1 MLHYCNKSCIQ
12 LLIQVIFQ
20 PFLVLIFL
28 PMILVFS
35 ISMIRCHQKPLLSAR
50 ATTYINSLVRK
61 NYFSKTLKNWNHPF
75 QTSRY
80 IVSLASDRLGRSTSA
95 QSPSNSFSILSQIP
109 RNEQNF
115 VSKWQR
121 EGEHYIKWST
131 LEALNTQLSS
141 IEEKTF
147 RTNKEKKQL
156 FTDLATVYFARFHNI
171 IREEYQV
178 SVTKQYLFVTYYLV
192 PTC

>member
-1 MLHYCNKSCIQ
+1 MHCCFKSCILAKVVHF
-12 LLIQVIFQ
+12 LLIIFF
-20 PFLVLIFL
+20 PTFI
-28 PMILVFS
+28 S
-35 ISMIRCHQKPLLSAR
+35 IISIRCHKPFLSQAR
-50 ATTYINSLVRK
+50 ATMSIFSLVQK
-61 NYFSKTLKNWNHPF
+61 NYFLKQIKNWNF
-75 QTSRY
+75 LQSRY
-80 IVSLASDRLGRSTSA
+80 AVSLASDRLGRSSTT
-95 QSPSNSFSILSQIP
+95 QLPSNSFSILTQIP
-109 RNEQNF
+109 RTEQVNF

-121 EGEHYIKWST
+121 EGEHYVRWGT

-178 SVTKQYLFVTYYLV
+178 MHY
-192 PTC
+192 

>member
-1 MLHYCNKSCIQ
+1 MHCCFKSCI
-12 LLIQVIFQ
+12 LVHS
-20 PFLVLIFL
+20 FLSVLIFSL
-28 PMILVFS
+28 RTILIFLS
-35 ISMIRCHQKPLLSAR
+35 IISVRCHKPLLSQAR
-50 ATTYINSLVRK
+50 ATMSIYRLVQK
-61 NYFSKTLKNWNHPF
+61 NYILKKINNGNF
-75 QTSRY
+75 LQTPRY
-80 IVSLASDRLGRSTSA
+80 AVSLASDKLGRSTT

-109 RNEQNF
+109 RTEQVNF

-121 EGEHYIKWST
+121 EGEHFVRWST
-131 LEALNTQLSS
+131 LEALNAQLSC

-178 SVTKQYLFVTYYLV
+178 ICY
-192 PTC
+192 

>member
-1 MLHYCNKSCIQ
+1 VQ
-12 LLIQVIFQ
+12 
-20 PFLVLIFL
+20 
-28 PMILVFS
+28 
-35 ISMIRCHQKPLLSAR
+35 
-50 ATTYINSLVRK
+50 K
-61 NYFSKTLKNWNHPF
+61 NYIVKKINGNFL
-75 QTSRY
+75 QTPRY
-80 IVSLASDRLGRSTSA
+80 AVSLASDRLGRSTN

-109 RNEQNF
+109 RTEQVNF

-121 EGEHYIKWST
+121 EGEHFVRWST
-131 LEALNTQLSS
+131 LEALNAQLSS

-178 SVTKQYLFVTYYLV
+178 IRN
-192 PTC
+192 